1 MDTIGEF
8 LTRIRNAGMARHEK
22 LDVPASNVRVGIAKI
37 LLESGYI
44 RSFKVA
50 KDGKQGIMRVYLK
63 FNDKGKPLIS
73 AVDRVSRPG
82 RRVYVKASDI
92 PSVRNG
98 FGISILSTNRGIV
111 NGDTAKQDNLGGEL
125 LCTLW

>member
-8 LTRIRNAGMARHEK
+8 LTRIRNAGMAKHEK

-50 KDGKQGIMRVYLK
+50 RDGKQGIMRVYLK
-63 FNDKGKPLIS
+63 YNEKGKPLIS

-82 RRVYVKASDI
+82 RRIYVKAKDI
-92 PSVRNG
+92 PQVRNG
-98 FGISILSTNRGIV
+98 YGISILSTNRGIV
-111 NGDTAKQDNLGGEL
+111 DGDKAKVDNLGGEL
-125 LCTLW
+125 LCQVW

>member
-22 LDVPASNVRVGIAKI
+22 LDVPASNLRVGIAKI
-37 LLESGYI
+37 LLENGYL

-50 KDGKQGIMRVYLK
+50 KDGKQGVMRVYLK
-63 FNDKGKPLIS
+63 YNDKGKPLIS

-82 RRVYVKASDI
+82 RRIYVKAKDI
-92 PSVRNG
+92 PSIRNG

-111 NGDTAKQDNLGGEL
+111 DGDKAKLDNLGGEL
-125 LCTLW
+125 LCQVW